1 MSLQVEKLEKN
12 MAKLT
17 IEASAEEFEAA
28 IEKAYQKNK
37 SKMNIQGFR
46 KGKAPRKII
55 EKMYGAGVFYEEAAN
70 VIIPDA
76 YAKAVDECDL
86 EIVSQPSVD
95 VVQVEAGKPFI
106 FTAEVAVKPEVK
118 LGDYKGI
125 EVEKTDVEVSDDD
138 VNAEIDRVR
147 EQNARTIT
155 VEDRA
160 VQDKD
165 TAVIDFEGF
174 VDGVAFEGGKGEDY
188 PLTIGSH
195 SFIDNFEEQLIGK
208 NIGEEAEV
216 NVTFPEDYHVEDLKG
231 KPATFKVTVKEIK
244 AKELPEL
251 DDDFAQ
257 DVSECETVDAYKA
270 QVKEELTKKK
280 EDAAKAAKEDEAVAK
295 VVENAE
301 MEKEIIKE
309 QKRNNIDAFIIC
321 PAPGSDTKD
330 MLKKQCAKT
339 PYTLIMEDVYSKEGG
354 NSGNPV
360 IGPDYYKIGS
370 ELGKQLGKKR
380 QKIGV
385 VANWKES
392 KSDQDAIRGLKDS
405 LKDTKSEIDWYCYRK
420 KDQNIYEKVSKKDKV
435 DAIVVL
441 DPHALEELGEQSDE
455 DSYQG
460 ADIYGIGSSVK
471 AVVLLDNGNIQGLVV
486 PDAYE
491 IGYKSVGEMA
501 QKLEHRFYRLK
512 GHKTEI
518 KVFDRDEFSLN
529 DNLERFLYS
538 YE

>member
-301 MEKEIIKE
+301 MEIPEPMIDTQVRQMVDDFARRMQSQGLSLDQYFQFTGMEPKAFLGQMRPQALKRIQSRLVLEAIVEAEKIEATEAEIEDEMKKMADAYQMELDKVKELIGDE
-309 QKRNNIDAFIIC
+309 QK
-321 PAPGSDTKD
+321 
-330 MLKKQCAKT
+330 
-339 PYTLIMEDVYSKEGG
+339 
-354 NSGNPV
+354 
-360 IGPDYYKIGS
+360 
-370 ELGKQLGKKR
+370 KQLAQDLAV
-380 QKIGV
+380 QKAAEFV
-385 VANWKES
+385 VEN
-392 KSDQDAIRGLKDS
+392 
-405 LKDTKSEIDWYCYRK
+405 TV
-420 KDQNIYEKVSKKDKV
+420 EK
-435 DAIVVL
+435 
-441 DPHALEELGEQSDE
+441 
-455 DSYQG
+455 
-460 ADIYGIGSSVK
+460 
-471 AVVLLDNGNIQGLVV
+471 
-486 PDAYE
+486 
-491 IGYKSVGEMA
+491 
-501 QKLEHRFYRLK
+501 
-512 GHKTEI
+512 
-518 KVFDRDEFSLN
+518 
-529 DNLERFLYS
+529 
-538 YE
+538 